1 MTIVGSAIKTSNMK
15 KMQLK
20 KNIIEPA
27 INKGKA
33 SHIVLFHFDL

>member
-1 MTIVGSAIKTSNMK
+1 MTIVGSAIKTSKMK
-15 KMQLK
+15 KNAIK

-33 SHIVLFHFDL
+33 SHIVLF

>member
-15 KMQLK
+15 KNAIK
-20 KNIIEPA
+20 KNIIESA

-33 SHIVLFHFDL
+33 SHIVLF

>member
-15 KMQLK
+15 KNAIK

-33 SHIVLFHFDL
+33 SHIVLF

>member
-1 MTIVGSAIKTSNMK
+1 MTIIGSAIKTSNMK
-15 KMQLK
+15 KNAIK

-33 SHIVLFHFDL
+33 SHIVLFYFDL